1 MLLVILII
9 FVFGL
14 IIGSFLN
21 VCIYRYQSQESIA
34 KGRSHCQ
41 NCDHSLSWYELIPV
55 FSWIFLGGKCKS
67 CKQPISIRYP
77 LVECL
82 TGFIFVSVFLT
93 FGFTLDTLVYFL
105 FVSILIMAGFIDY
118 DSMIIPDRTHIICI
132 LCGILLLIL
141 HPDQLTNKLIGLVV
155 VSVPLFLIAYFTK
168 GMGYGDVKLMASCGF
183 VLGWQNI
190 LFAFLLGSVIASIYG
205 IITSRINKTSLKSE
219 IPFGPHLVISILFC
233 LFFGNPLITWYLTSF
248 F

>member
-41 NCDHSLSWYELIPV
+41 NCDHSLSWYELIPI

-82 TGFIFVSVFLT
+82 TGFIFTGVFLT

-141 HPDQLTNKLIGLVV
+141 HPEQLTNKEEV
-155 VSVPLFLIAYFTK
+155 
-168 GMGYGDVKLMASCGF
+168 
-183 VLGWQNI
+183 N
-190 LFAFLLGSVIASIYG
+190 
-205 IITSRINKTSLKSE
+205 
-219 IPFGPHLVISILFC
+219 
-233 LFFGNPLITWYLTSF
+233 
-248 F
+248 